1 LKQPSTK
8 KEVDDSKSDTINFE
22 EDDGRKVS
30 ILPKHIKFMPSGDE
44 FYPAEFDK
52 VIYDCY

>member
-1 LKQPSTK
+1 MKQPSTK
-8 KEVDDSKSDTINFE
+8 REVDDSKSDTINFE